1 MKKRFFLVGISI
13 LFLSTVAIGVLFVGR
28 NNTPEIVSTEANAID
43 TIIAMYPPE
52 EQDEIREG
60 YEARMH
66 RAKTRGGEEWRATFE
81 EHYKKAL
88 QRSLDSRKD
97 SQEFPD
103 GPQGRVLYYEEMI
116 REAKEEGLSERY
128 IAMLEDLRENNQ
140 KAAKEIEEMR
150 RQHQAELARYDAL
163 RTPEEKLAY
172 YEEELKENEEWLRRA
187 TAAGDAGW
195 IKFAQMYIK
204 SAQQSIAYYKRQIVW
219 DSKKPALDAQL
230 QRVDALVDR
239 YRHLLHIEVVDGVE
253 KVVGIRTPDE
263 IASSPSEKAN
273 PAEAPPPLPVMSDDV
288 SSSPPAV
295 ANTHIPHSAGSMEY
309 ILKARTQFESW
320 RKAIDTDYVDVLVSQ
335 YMTPQEINQYFPT
348 DQARQEL
355 ANRTEKL
362 QSEVAANIRKLVS
375 QLPDTTSQQK
385 QAVARDLLTQNFDG
399 DFAESVL
406 KHLVFD
412 DN

>member
-28 NNTPEIVSTEANAID
+28 NNTLETVSTETNAMD

-52 EQDEIREG
+52 EQDDIRE
-60 YEARMH
+60 
-66 RAKTRGGEEWRATFE
+66 
-81 EHYKKAL
+81 
-88 QRSLDSRKD
+88 
-97 SQEFPD
+97 
-103 GPQGRVLYYEEMI
+103 YYEEQRQKAKATGNEEFVTRFQKVLQELLREDVDDPI
-116 REAKEEGLSERY
+116 PDDYREAAQYYDAKIQKEKAAGASGNYYIATLEYLRDMQLSLARSKEE
-128 IAMLEDLRENNQ
+128 
-140 KAAKEIEEMR
+140 IE
-150 RQHQAELARYDAL
+150 RQHQADRARYDAL

-195 IKFAQMYIK
+195 IKFAQMHIE
-204 SAQQSIAYYKRQIVW
+204 SVQGTIEYYKRQIVW
-219 DSKKPALDAQL
+219 DSKKRALDAQL

-263 IASSPSEKAN
+263 IVSSPSEKAT
-273 PAEAPPPLPVMSDDV
+273 PAESLPPLPVMSDDV

-295 ANTHIPHSAGSMEY
+295 ANTHIPHPAGLMEY

-375 QLPDTTSQQK
+375 QFADTTSQQK
-385 QAVARDLLTQNFDG
+385 QAVARDLLTENFDG